1 MDEPSD
7 EMCEAIRGTLERV
20 DSIRLELLAME
31 NNLLAIRNRHA
42 GLGITSWHERFGD
55 GSDTVA
61 P

>member
-1 MDEPSD
+1 MDEPPD
-7 EMCEAIRGTLERV
+7 EMCEAIGAMLGRM

-31 NNLLAIRNRHA
+31 NDLVAIRNRHA